1 MARRFGCSRV
11 STSDQDWSLQLGAL
25 TKAGVATAAG
35 LEPAT
40 FGFEARCS
48 MGFLPESGG
57 VRSEYQA
64 ASRIV
69 TASML
74 ARASAGVR

>member
-1 MARRFGCSRV
+1 VPEIHAILRQR
-11 STSDQDWSLQLGAL
+11 
-25 TKAGVATAAG
+25 GVAIAERSVTN
-35 LEPAT
+35 LLDRYDEV
-40 FGFEARCS
+40 
-48 MGFLPESGG
+48 GFLPESGG

>member
-1 MARRFGCSRV
+1 MPAYGGPRYTIVQLLHRMWPRR
-11 STSDQDWSLQLGAL
+11 STIAELMPHC
-25 TKAGVATAAG
+25 ATPG
-35 LEPAT
+35 EL
-40 FGFEARCS
+40 
-48 MGFLPESGG
+48 GFLPESGG

>member
-1 MARRFGCSRV
+1 MAMGRQGDRQGDLMV
-11 STSDQDWSLQLGAL
+11 
-25 TKAGVATAAG
+25 
-35 LEPAT
+35 
-40 FGFEARCS
+40 